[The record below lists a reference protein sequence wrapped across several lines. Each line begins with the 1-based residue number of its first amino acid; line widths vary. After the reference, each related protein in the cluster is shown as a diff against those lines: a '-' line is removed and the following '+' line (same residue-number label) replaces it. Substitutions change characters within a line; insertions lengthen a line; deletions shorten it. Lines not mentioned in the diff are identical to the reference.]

1 MSPHLS
7 SESLRP
13 RLLSKFNVSPDNGDD
28 GYADDDNFEDDNS
41 VEKFRPSITQQRS
54 VKNITAVGRKI
65 YKNILDIFKG
75 MWRGS

>member
-13 RLLSKFNVSPDNGDD
+13 RLLSKFNVSPDNDDD

-54 VKNITAVGRKI
+54 IKNITAVGRKI